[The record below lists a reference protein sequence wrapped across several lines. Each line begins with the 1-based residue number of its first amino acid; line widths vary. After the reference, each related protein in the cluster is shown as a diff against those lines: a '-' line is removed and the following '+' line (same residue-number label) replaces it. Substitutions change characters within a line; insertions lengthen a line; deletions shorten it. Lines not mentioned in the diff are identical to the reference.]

1 MPKKIHL
8 VVIDPQNSFCK
19 VVPQDQQ
26 QVLHDGELCVTGA
39 WEDMK
44 RTAALV
50 NRLGSKLDDIH
61 ITLDSHHLLHVAHPI
76 WYRDSS
82 GNCPDPFTI
91 MRAENGKII
100 GSKFDANGQQQDV
113 GEFRCFKPSVLTRPA
128 NAPPGPPGT
137 LEYLESLQKAGKYP
151 HCIWPPHCLIGSPG
165 HNVVSPL
172 FDAVFNWERSNYAT
186 VDYVTKGSNPYVEHF
201 SAVRAEVVDPSDH
214 TTQLNVEFI
223 GVLEQADEIL
233 FAGEALSHC
242 LANTMRD
249 IANSFNDSEDKFLKK
264 CVLLTDATSSV
275 PGFESYGDTFI
286 KEMTARGMKSTTT
299 VDYLK

>member
-39 WEDMK
+39 WEDMAV
-44 RTAALV
+44 RLPNMV
-50 NRLGSKLDDIH
+50 NRLGKKIDDLH
-61 ITLDSHHLLHVAHPI
+61 ITLDSHHSLHVAHPS

-82 GNCPDPFTI
+82 GNRPDPFTI

-100 GSKFDANGQQQDV
+100 GSKFDANGGQQDV
-113 GEFRCFKPSVLTRPA
+113 GEFRCFKPSVTKR
-128 NAPPGPPGT
+128 T
-137 LEYLESLQKAGKYP
+137 VDYLQSLQNAGRYP
-151 HCIWPPHCLIGSPG
+151 HCIWPVHCLIGTPG
-165 HNVVSPL
+165 HNVVAPL
-172 FDAVFNWERSNYAT
+172 MAAALNWANENDS
-186 VDYVTKGSNPYVEHF
+186 VIDFVTKGSNPYVEHF
-201 SAVRAEVVDPSDH
+201 SAVRAEVVDPQDPS
-214 TTQLNVEFI
+214 TQLNVGFI
-223 GVLEQADEIL
+223 QTLEEADEIL